1 MNDYYNFPCK
11 FCSDFD
17 NFWSLQNSLNTS
29 EQFLEH
35 ASLVYL
41 SKKKEI
47 CKNNESVRGLSLI
60 YVGEIPW
67 L

>member
-41 SKKKEI
+41 SKKRKFAKIMKVFED
-47 CKNNESVRGLSLI
+47 
-60 YVGEIPW
+60 YA
-67 L
+67 